1 MTQLAKNALRQ
12 SAYQERASVSKEKAN
27 KAATV
32 IAGRIAAYIQT
43 QPDIFIIAGYFPIS
57 DELDILPALQLLQE
71 QKYATALP
79 VILGVHEPLEFHAW
93 KIGELTQPSA
103 IFRRVYEPVTHS
115 PPIIPDIIL
124 VPFLAFDKKGHR
136 LGYGGG
142 FYDRTLHA
150 MRSKE
155 AHPLTI
161 GVGYDIQQTEEI
173 PVQTTD
179 QCLDVII
186 TESQVLTFAR
196 Q

>member
-79 VILGVHEPLEFHAW
+79 VILGVH
-93 KIGELTQPSA
+93 
-103 IFRRVYEPVTHS
+103 
-115 PPIIPDIIL
+115 
-124 VPFLAFDKKGHR
+124 
-136 LGYGGG
+136 
-142 FYDRTLHA
+142 
-150 MRSKE
+150 
-155 AHPLTI
+155 
-161 GVGYDIQQTEEI
+161 
-173 PVQTTD
+173 
-179 QCLDVII
+179 
-186 TESQVLTFAR
+186 
-196 Q
+196 